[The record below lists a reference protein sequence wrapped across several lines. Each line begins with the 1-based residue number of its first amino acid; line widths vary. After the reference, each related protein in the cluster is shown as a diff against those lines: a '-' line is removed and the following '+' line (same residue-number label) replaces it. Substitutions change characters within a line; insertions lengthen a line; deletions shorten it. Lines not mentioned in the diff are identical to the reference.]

1 MVATDD
7 MVAVASAM
15 ASRARINML
24 EALAGGIARS
34 ATDLAAIAD
43 IQGNTA
49 STHLQV
55 LCKANLVKVVKQG
68 RYRYYK
74 IRDQSVSD
82 LIELLGEQPSVQYS
96 QKNEKPARG
105 QCHKHSIPSSE
116 MAFARTCYD
125 HLAGWLGVQLS
136 ENLRANHYLSLCDK
150 SFELTPSG
158 EDFLAQLGVDLNNI
172 KATRRVF
179 ARACQD
185 WSEGELHIGGALGA
199 QLFHFFIDQKWL
211 AKNDDYREI
220 AVLKKGERL
229 LLAHFDID
237 VRNR

>member
-1 MVATDD
+1 MDVAEN

-15 ASRARINML
+15 ASRPRLEIL
-24 EALAGGIARS
+24 EALAGGVARS

-55 LCKANLVKVVKQG
+55 LCKANLIKVVKQG

-82 LIELLGEQPSVQYS
+82 LIELLGEQSS
-96 QKNEKPARG
+96 IELHEEKLTRFQRA
-105 QCHKHSIPSSE
+105 PSSD

-125 HLAGWLGVQLS
+125 HLAGWMGVQIG
-136 ENLRANHYLSLCDK
+136 EYLMSQGYLTLNDK
-150 SFELTPSG
+150 SFELNPAG
-158 EDFLAQLGVDLNNI
+158 EQFLRGLGVNLDNC
-172 KATRRVF
+172 KSTRRVF

-185 WSEGELHIGGALGA
+185 WSEGEMHIGGILGA
-199 QLFHFFIDQKWL
+199 ELLRFFIDQKWL
-211 AKNDDYREI
+211 ANNEEFREI
-220 AVLKKGERL
+220 EVLSKGKQAFKK
-229 LLAHFDID
+229 HFGITF
-237 VRNR
+237 